1 MTGNRQLIDL
11 AELLLIGNRHHM
23 AENNIELK
31 GTNFTLF
38 VLNISDG
45 NLSSIQHALQQKVQ
59 QAPAF
64 FSGAPVVINI
74 EKCEDEID
82 FMGLSEVIK
91 SQQFVLVGI
100 TGAQSNAVKQA
111 ARQAGL
117 AVLTSG
123 QASQAETPVP
133 VVEAKVETR
142 IETQVEIQH
151 QDSPATLF
159 HQGQLRSGQQLYAKD
174 KNLVI
179 IGSVSAGA
187 EVIADGSIHVYG
199 HLRGRAIAGAKG
211 DINSRIFCRNLEAEL
226 ISICGN
232 YKLSETLQEECW
244 QHAATVSLENDQLKI
259 SNLD

>member
-1 MTGNRQLIDL
+1 
-11 AELLLIGNRHHM
+11 M

-31 GTNFTLF
+31 GSNFTLF
-38 VLNISDG
+38 VLSLINND
-45 NLSSIQHALQQKVQ
+45 LSSVQQALLDKVQ

-64 FSGAPVVINI
+64 FSGAPIVINVSQ
-74 EKCEDEID
+74 CEQAID
-82 FMGLSEVIK
+82 FLGLAEVVK

-100 TGAQSNAVKQA
+100 TGCQDDNIKQA

-117 AVLTSG
+117 AVLKSG
-123 QASQAETPVP
+123 PLTPIEIPATPTNQNDVAAPAETT
-133 VVEAKVETR
+133 KVK
-142 IETQVEIQH
+142 TQIKVQH
-151 QDSPATLF
+151 QQTPATQF
-159 HQGQLRSGQQLYAKD
+159 HRGQLRSGQQIYAKD

-211 DINSRIFCRNLEAEL
+211 DSNARIFCRNLEAEL
-226 ISICGN
+226 ISINGN

-244 QHAATVSLENDQLKI
+244 QQPATISLEDDQLII
-259 SNLD
+259 SRLD

>member
-1 MTGNRQLIDL
+1 
-11 AELLLIGNRHHM
+11 M

-38 VLNISDG
+38 VL
-45 NLSSIQHALQQKVQ
+45 SITNNDLNSVQQALLNKVQ

-64 FSGAPVVINI
+64 FSGAPIVINVSQ
-74 EKCEDEID
+74 CEDSID
-82 FMGLSEVIK
+82 FLGLAEVVK

-100 TGAQSNAVKQA
+100 TGCQDDEIKQA

-117 AVLTSG
+117 AVLKSG
-123 QASQAETPVP
+123 PQSPVDVPISASVSALNSQNEVAPATPV
-133 VVEAKVETR
+133 ETTKIKTQIKV
-142 IETQVEIQH
+142 QH
-151 QDSPATLF
+151 QQTPATQF
-159 HQGQLRSGQQLYAKD
+159 HHGQLRSGQQIYAKD

-211 DINSRIFCRNLEAEL
+211 DSKARIFCRNLEAEL
-226 ISICGN
+226 ISINGN

-244 QHAATVSLENDQLKI
+244 QQPATVSLEDDQLII
-259 SNLD
+259 SRLD